1 MATQT
6 NVLFASSRNSVA
18 YGLAVAALV
27 FAVVFGGGA
36 TLMARTYTGAVASA
50 PAAHVSTVG

>member
-6 NVLFASSRNSVA
+6 NVLFASSRNSMA

-27 FAVVFGGGA
+27 FLAVGIGGSAALAGA
-36 TLMARTYTGAVASA
+36 YTGAVATA
-50 PAAHVSTVG
+50 PIARVSTVG

>member
-6 NVLFASSRNSVA
+6 NVLFASSRNSMA

-27 FAVVFGGGA
+27 FVAMAIGGTG
-36 TLMARTYTGAVASA
+36 LMAGTYTGAIASA
-50 PAAHVSTVG
+50 PAARVSTVG